1 MRDRSQRCEHDRLKR
16 CCVKCNPNLACEHQ
30 KNRRGCVLSHP
41 LLLRCGVVMG
51 YRSVTVASAPLVSKR
66 FLKGRIV
73 GTAILILTNVNEH
86 EQTADCSKCG
96 PHVRIWAKSRGWRCT
111 AGKRAWDRLHPDNA
125 RARRHK
131 RKARIRGNGGSFT
144 AKQWRALKASYGNSC
159 VSCWKTEAKLK
170 KLGRQLVPD
179 HIVLTCPPEISPSK
193 M

>member
-30 KNRRGCVLSHP
+30 KNRRGCVLCTPSIAV
-41 LLLRCGVVMG
+41 RCCHGIQ
-51 YRSVTVASAPLVSKR
+51 KR
-66 FLKGRIV
+66 NCRICTPRLKAVPQRKNRWHGD
-73 GTAILILTNVNEH
+73 THTLTNVNEH